1 MVQIAVIGVCAV
13 AFAVILFTSVLKKD
27 DTSAPATTTAT
38 PAATASTTAA
48 PSSDPAAAS
57 SSSATPAPSGSAAT
71 PAPVSPDTS
80 AVTPPAAGGSPA
92 DGLLPSK
99 GLPENL
105 LVAFAKNQ
113 TIALLVVDPK
123 GLARQAARAVHRHPP
138 GPRRRRA
145 LRRQR
150 PRHRQVRSRHRGRLG
165 QPHPGSRRH
174 PPPQAHRLGPDRDRL
189 LRLPRPAQR
198 QPGGRRR
205 PLQGQAGPLLPVG
218 PNRGRSRPPGARP
231 ALPFR
236 PWIRLPS
243 RPISTTTRGAA
254 SPFPAL
260 PGGRPAAPPVAI

>member
-1 MVQIAVIGVCAV
+1 MRKALNENPMVQLAVIGVCAV

-123 GLARQAARAVHRHPP
+123 GLADKQLEQFTDTLQARDDVEVFVVNVRDIAKYARVTAGVSVSRTPALVVIRP
-138 GPRRRRA
+138 RKLTGSVPTATVSYGFRGPRSVNQAVDDA
-145 LRRQR
+145 LYKGK
-150 PRHRQVRSRHRGRLG
+150 QV
-165 QPHPGSRRH
+165 
-174 PPPQAHRLGPDRDRL
+174 
-189 LRLPRPAQR
+189 
-198 QPGGRRR
+198 
-205 PLQGQAGPLLPVG
+205 
-218 PNRGRSRPPGARP
+218 
-231 ALPFR
+231 
-236 PWIRLPS
+236 PS
-243 RPISTTTRGAA
+243 YP
-254 SPFPAL
+254 
-260 PGGRPAAPPVAI
+260 